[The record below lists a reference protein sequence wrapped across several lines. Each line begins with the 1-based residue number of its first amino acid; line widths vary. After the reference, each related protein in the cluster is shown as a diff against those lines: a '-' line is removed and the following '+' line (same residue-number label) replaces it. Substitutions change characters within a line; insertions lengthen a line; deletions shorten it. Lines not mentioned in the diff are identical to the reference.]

1 MHVSSYSAIV
11 RAIQPIIVTVFDA
24 LAFGL
29 AESNEEHARRRL
41 EREDDPWYYLHS
53 ARRSALVHLQR
64 AGGLAATIEE
74 GDRSLLPLSGIL
86 IPYRNVVLRALRP
99 EINGAG
105 VHVTPLPGHSE
116 AKKAFYRQEP
126 IPGFEGADN
135 VLLLWADTD
144 GVLSDPMTL
153 ARPIG
158 GDHTRSSLRLSWD
171 GPLRRSMAVLRAED
185 LDLLR
190 PEHEYMQLGDEEG

>member
-1 MHVSSYSAIV
+1 MHVNSYAAIV
-11 RAIQPIIVTVFDA
+11 RAIQPIIVPVFDA

-29 AESNEEHARRRL
+29 AESNKEHARRKL
-41 EREDDPWYYLHS
+41 VREDDPWYYLHS
-53 ARRSALVHLQR
+53 VRRSALVHLQR
-64 AGGLAATIEE
+64 AGGLAATVEE

-86 IPYRNVVLRALRP
+86 IPYRNVVLRVLRP
-99 EINGAG
+99 ETNRAG
-105 VHVTPLPGHSE
+105 VHMTPLPGNSE

-135 VLLLWADTD
+135 VLLLWRDTD
-144 GVLSDPMTL
+144 GVISDSMTL

-158 GDHTRSSLRLSWD
+158 GDHQRSNLRLSWD
-171 GPLRRSMAVLRAED
+171 GPLRRSMAALRAED

-190 PEHEYMQLGDEEG
+190 PEHEYMQLGGEG